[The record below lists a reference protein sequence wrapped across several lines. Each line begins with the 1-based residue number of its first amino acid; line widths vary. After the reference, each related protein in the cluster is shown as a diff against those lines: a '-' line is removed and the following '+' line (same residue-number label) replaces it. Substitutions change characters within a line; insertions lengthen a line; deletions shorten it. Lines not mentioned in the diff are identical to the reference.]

1 MIVVLAFAMGM
12 SAGVCHTAPSRLD
25 STEKGEGIGLTPVS
39 VRLTCTATELLLSAK
54 TTIYPFHTLTENLR
68 ELAAWLQAQ
77 GVTDVAMESTGVYCP
92 HGFPWEKPV
101 YNLLDGR
108 FEILGVNAEHVKALK
123 GRKTDVQDAEWL
135 ADLLRHGLL
144 KGSFIPSAHLPEL
157 RDLTRYRTEL
167 GDDRKSKIN
176 RLHKVVE
183 DANLKLSRVATDL
196 MGVSAQAIVAELVKG
211 NTDATLL
218 AELAK
223 GRLREKQEQL
233 QKALVGNLQAH
244 HRFMLAQLLSH
255 IEFLDDAIAKL
266 DDQIA

>member
-1 MIVVLAFAMGM
+1 
-12 SAGVCHTAPSRLD
+12 
-25 STEKGEGIGLTPVS
+25 
-39 VRLTCTATELLLSAK
+39 LTCTATELLLSAK
-54 TTIYPFHTLTENLR
+54 TTIFPFHTLTENLR

-123 GRKTDVQDAEWL
+123 GSKTDVQDAEWL
-135 ADLLRHGLL
+135 ADLFRHGLL
-144 KGSFIPSAHLPEL
+144 NGSFIPSAHLPEL
-157 RDLTRYRTEL
+157 RDLTRYRTKL
-167 GDDRKSKIN
+167 GDDRKSEIN
-176 RLHKVVE
+176 RLHKVLE

-211 NTDATLL
+211 NTDAALL

-233 QKALVGNLQAH
+233 QEALVGNLQAH